1 MVCVLDEISEIYDFQ
16 GILDFIFDSSD
27 PSWKALSTTRA
38 SSLLRRILSW
48 VELLRI
54 FASGKLD
61 RLVPFVQTV
70 STFDS
75 NAGRWLVEKTQEVL
89 GEKKQYEG
97 ALLSLYSPI
106 ILGSFS
112 EEVKGAAILN
122 LASVLEV
129 LLDFRH
135 DNIKGVDLPWAALIR
150 ELEAG
155 GDMRTRS
162 RDIAD
167 AELRL
172 YGCLLAGEIMSSQ
185 QALLT
190 YEVDL
195 SKWAVRLQFAMQ
207 EETVSQNNH
216 SAFYFRLLVLIIH
229 TRSSQPDMQQWH
241 LWLHS
246 HACYVL

>member
-1 MVCVLDEISEIYDFQ
+1 MSSFLVEISETYDFQ
-16 GILDFIFDSSD
+16 DILDFIFDSSH

-38 SSLLRRILSW
+38 SSLLRRTLSW
-48 VELLRI
+48 VELLMI
-54 FASGKLD
+54 FTLGKLD
-61 RLVPFVQTV
+61 RLLPFFQGV
-70 STFDS
+70 STFDT

-89 GEKKQYEG
+89 GEEKQYEG
-97 ALLSLYSPI
+97 ALLSFYSSI
-106 ILGSFS
+106 ILGNYS
-112 EEVKGAAILN
+112 EEVKGVAILN
-122 LASVLEV
+122 LASLLEV

-155 GDMRTRS
+155 GDTQTRS

-172 YGCLLAGEIMSSQ
+172 YGCVLAGEIISSQ

-207 EETVSQNNH
+207 EETV
-216 SAFYFRLLVLIIH
+216 RKKKKKRH
-229 TRSSQPDMQQWH
+229 TPCSPAISTN
-241 LWLHS
+241 
-246 HACYVL
+246 

>member
-1 MVCVLDEISEIYDFQ
+1 MDEISEVYDFQ
-16 GILDFIFDSSD
+16 GILDFVFDSSH

-54 FASGKLD
+54 FTSGKLD
-61 RLVPFVQTV
+61 RLVPFFQAV

-75 NAGRWLVEKTQEVL
+75 NAGQWLVEKTQETF

-97 ALLSLYSPI
+97 ALISLYSSV
-106 ILGSFS
+106 ILGRYS
-112 EEVKGAAILN
+112 EGVKGTAILN
-122 LASVLEV
+122 LATLLEI
-129 LLDFRH
+129 LLGFRH
-135 DNIKGVDLPWAALIR
+135 DIIKGVDLPWAALIR

-172 YGCLLAGEIMSSQ
+172 YGCLLAGEIISSQ
-185 QALLT
+185 QTLMT

-207 EETVSQNNH
+207 EETVNQTNH
-216 SAFYFRLLVLIIH
+216 WFISNTCA
-229 TRSSQPDMQQWH
+229 D
-241 LWLHS
+241 
-246 HACYVL
+246 

>member
-1 MVCVLDEISEIYDFQ
+1 MVTILDEISEVYDFQ
-16 GILDFIFDSSD
+16 GILDFVFDSSH

-48 VELLRI
+48 VEMLKI
-54 FASGKLD
+54 FTSGKLD
-61 RLVPFVQTV
+61 CLVPFFQAV

-75 NAGRWLVEKTQEVL
+75 NAGRWLVEKTQEIF

-97 ALLSLYSPI
+97 ALLSLYSST
-106 ILGSFS
+106 ILGSYS

-122 LASVLEV
+122 LASLLEI

-135 DNIKGVDLPWAALIR
+135 DNIKGVGLPWAALIR

-172 YGCLLAGEIMSSQ
+172 YGCLLAGEIISSQ
-185 QALLT
+185 QALMT

-207 EETVSQNNH
+207 EETVNQNNH
-216 SAFYFRLLVLIIH
+216 FI
-229 TRSSQPDMQQWH
+229 
-241 LWLHS
+241 
-246 HACYVL
+246 

>member
-1 MVCVLDEISEIYDFQ
+1 MASILDEISETYDFQ
-16 GILDFIFDSSD
+16 GILEFIFDSSH

-38 SSLLRRILSW
+38 ASLLRRILSW
-48 VELLRI
+48 VELLKI
-54 FASGKLD
+54 FTSGKFD
-61 RLVPFVQTV
+61 RLLPFFQDI

-89 GEKKQYEG
+89 GERKQYEG
-97 ALLSLYSPI
+97 ALLSFYSSI
-106 ILGSFS
+106 ILGSYS

-122 LASVLEV
+122 LASLLEV

-135 DNIKGVDLPWAALIR
+135 DNIKGVDLPWAALLK
-150 ELEAG
+150 ELETG
-155 GDMRTRS
+155 GDIQTRS

-172 YGCLLAGEIMSSQ
+172 YGCLLAGEIISSQ

-207 EETVSQNNH
+207 EDTVRKHNH
-216 SAFYFRLLVLIIH
+216 
-229 TRSSQPDMQQWH
+229 W
-241 LWLHS
+241 
-246 HACYVL
+246 